1 MEAFQLTSIK
11 AKLIGL
17 IVAILIA
24 LSTSVLVMD
33 AAAARALEQTIRS
46 VAAYESGIKL
56 ALEWKGLIGNNL
68 QRVVA
73 IAVSSDENVAKTFGS
88 QIKATIEEIG
98 KVHERIVAETQDEK
112 AKKALLQ
119 VHAFRQPI
127 LAMVTEINAL
137 KKEQKFDEARS
148 LATSKLMPISQNYL
162 ESLQAFIRVQESLRD
177 QARDDGFASVERA
190 RMLGG
195 VAIAVVLGLSLLAA
209 WWMVRSITDP
219 LARTVELAQTIA
231 RGDLSASLQSQ
242 QQDEIGQLMNAVG
255 TMNHKLRE
263 LVSQVRSGTQSVT
276 AASTEIAQGNLDLSH
291 RTEQTSSNL
300 QEMAVAIDELTRIV
314 TQSTDSAQRAAHLAQ
329 TVSNSAN
336 LGGDVVAKVA
346 KNMSQIT
353 EHSKHIGDIVGI
365 IDGIAFQTNILALN
379 AAVEAARAGEQGRG
393 FAVVASEVRTLAQ
406 RSAQSAKE
414 IKELIQAS
422 ETSVG
427 VGATLV
433 GQSGDVMRE
442 MVQGV
447 QQVSQLIAEIA
458 GMAQSQRDG
467 ISQVQMAVD
476 QLDQMT
482 QQNAALVDES
492 AASAHSMNEQAQKL
506 SSLVGQ
512 FRL

>member
-1 MEAFQLTSIK
+1 MEALQLTSIK

-17 IVAILIA
+17 IVAIL
-24 LSTSVLVMD
+24 LSLSVSVVMME
-33 AAAARALEQTIRS
+33 AAVTRTLAQSMQS
-46 VAAYESGIKL
+46 VARYETGIKL
-56 ALEWKGLIGNNL
+56 ALEWKGLIGSNL

-73 IAVSSDENVAKTFGS
+73 IAVSSDENVAKTFGE

-98 KVHERIVAETQDEK
+98 KVHKRIEAETLDEP
-112 AKKALLQ
+112 AKKALADI
-119 VHAFRQPI
+119 HAFRQPI
-127 LAMVTEINAL
+127 LAMVAQINTL
-137 KKEQKFDEARS
+137 KKEQKFDEART
-148 LATSKLMPISQNYL
+148 LATGQLMPVSQDYL
-162 ESLQAFIRVQESLRD
+162 EAVKKFISVQESLREQTRSD
-177 QARDDGFASVERA
+177 GLAAVQTARL
-190 RMLGG
+190 LGSF
-195 VAIAVVLGLSLLAA
+195 AIAAVLGLSLLAA

-219 LARTVELAQTIA
+219 LARTVALAQTIA
-231 RGDLSASLQSQ
+231 RGDLSTRLQSN

-255 TMNHKLRE
+255 TMSDRLRE

-300 QEMAVAIDELTRIV
+300 QEMAVAIDELTRTV

-336 LGGDVVAKVA
+336 LGGQVVAKVA
-346 KNMSQIT
+346 ENMSQIT
-353 EHSKHIGDIVGI
+353 DHSKHIGDIVGI

-422 ETSVG
+422 ETTVG
-427 VGATLV
+427 AGATLV

-458 GMAQSQRDG
+458 DMAQSQRDG
-467 ISQVQMAVD
+467 ISQVQMAVN

-492 AASAHSMNEQAQKL
+492 AAAAHSMNDQAQKL

>member
-1 MEAFQLTSIK
+1 
-11 AKLIGL
+11 
-17 IVAILIA
+17 
-24 LSTSVLVMD
+24 
-33 AAAARALEQTIRS
+33 
-46 VAAYESGIKL
+46 
-56 ALEWKGLIGNNL
+56 
-68 QRVVA
+68 
-73 IAVSSDENVAKTFGS
+73 
-88 QIKATIEEIG
+88 
-98 KVHERIVAETQDEK
+98 
-112 AKKALLQ
+112 
-119 VHAFRQPI
+119 
-127 LAMVTEINAL
+127 
-137 KKEQKFDEARS
+137 
-148 LATSKLMPISQNYL
+148 
-162 ESLQAFIRVQESLRD
+162 
-177 QARDDGFASVERA
+177 
-190 RMLGG
+190 
-195 VAIAVVLGLSLLAA
+195 
-209 WWMVRSITDP
+209 
-219 LARTVELAQTIA
+219 
-231 RGDLSASLQSQ
+231 
-242 QQDEIGQLMNAVG
+242 
-255 TMNHKLRE
+255 
-263 LVSQVRSGTQSVT
+263 SQVRSGTQSVT

-300 QEMAVAIDELTRIV
+300 QEMAVAIDELTRTV
-314 TQSTDSAQRAAHLAQ
+314 TQSTESAQRAAHLAQ

-467 ISQVQMAVD
+467 ISQVQMAVG